1 MAEQVKRVAVLLPS
15 MQVGGSERL
24 VLEELSYLK
33 NDPRF
38 IFEVHLVFEKGP
50 FFNELSVLGLPVR
63 IWNAPH
69 KSARMLGAYVNI
81 IRYLRQ
87 TRCDILHSHLL
98 DEIGPIVGKLA
109 GARVVATVH
118 SDKHYGAVDRFA
130 LSRSDLVLGCG
141 KEVLRNISRFIPR
154 RKVRV
159 LSNAIHKPD
168 NTRFCRK
175 DVLRKFGIREESKL
189 VVSLGRLARLKGYD
203 LLIEAFRQVVTAVPD
218 AVLLIGGEGEERGRL
233 NTLVE
238 SAGIG
243 ESIRLPG
250 IVREAHEVIASCDLY
265 VNSSRWEGLPMTL
278 LEAIAHGRPMVATDV
293 GGNSEVV
300 RDGVT
305 GILVPPEDPERLACA
320 IIRILKDDDLRE
332 KAGYEA
338 SVLFNSDYTI
348 NRHCE
353 ALAGYYHQVVLSRQ
367 PEYCSVDMF

>member
-1 MAEQVKRVAVLLPS
+1 MELIVSKTPKKIAVLLAA
-15 MQVGGSERL
+15 MMVGGVERL
-24 VLEELSYLK
+24 VVEELTFLK
-33 NDPRF
+33 DDPRF
-38 IFEVHLVFEKGP
+38 EVELHLVFEKGL
-50 FFNELSVLGLPVR
+50 FYQNVASLGVPVHV
-63 IWNAPH
+63 WNAPH
-69 KSARMLGAYVNI
+69 KSMRMLGTYGNL

-98 DEIGPIVGKLA
+98 DGIGPIVGKLA

-233 NTLVE
+233 NALVE

-332 KAGYEA
+332 KTGNKA
-338 SVLFNSDYTI
+338 SVLFNSEYTI
-348 NRHCE
+348 DRHCE
-353 ALAGYYHQVVLSRQ
+353 ALAGYYHQVLRSRRR
-367 PEYCSVDMF
+367 